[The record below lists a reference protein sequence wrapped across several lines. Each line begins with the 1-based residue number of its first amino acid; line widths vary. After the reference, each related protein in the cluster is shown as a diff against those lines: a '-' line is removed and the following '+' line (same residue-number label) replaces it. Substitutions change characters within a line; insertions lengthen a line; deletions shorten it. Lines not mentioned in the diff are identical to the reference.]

1 MWLINALEGAKSE
14 IIGGIVLLLLPWA
27 YYKFMTLMKE
37 YKRMKQEVGRMR
49 KEITRLGAT
58 KEEHEHLTVEIHCKD
73 KTLRQ
78 AEAKSQENSRLI
90 EELRSQI
97 EALQQELKQEKAKK
111 KITPMSDNDF
121 LELCKS

>member
-14 IIGGIVLLLLPWA
+14 IIGGIVLLLLPWT
-27 YYKFMTLMKE
+27 YHKFMTLMKE

-58 KEEHEHLTVEIHCKD
+58 KEEHEHLTAEIHCKD

-78 AEAKSQENSRLI
+78 A
-90 EELRSQI
+90 
-97 EALQQELKQEKAKK
+97 
-111 KITPMSDNDF
+111 
-121 LELCKS
+121 